1 MKVGKRGN
9 ALWVRIPAAIVRE
22 LNLKAGEEAEIVAV
36 RERSFEVRRV
46 PFVGPA
52 ALKPPIETSDK

>member
-9 ALWVRIPAAIVRE
+9 ALWVRIPVAIVRE

-46 PFVGPA
+46 PMRDSSEPQ
-52 ALKPPIETSDK
+52 KSR